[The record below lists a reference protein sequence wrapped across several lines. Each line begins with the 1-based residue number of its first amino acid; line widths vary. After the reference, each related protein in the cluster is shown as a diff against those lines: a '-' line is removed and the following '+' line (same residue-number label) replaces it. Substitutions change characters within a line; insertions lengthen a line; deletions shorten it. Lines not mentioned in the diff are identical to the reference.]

1 LFERSVRVFKGKLSV
16 LPKDVSLAAQTE
28 QTFSDD
34 LPETRALLERIKRES
49 EAQDAALVK
58 NGPETMA

>member
-1 LFERSVRVFKGKLSV
+1 MLS
-16 LPKDVSLAAQTE
+16 LPPKDVSLAAQTE
-28 QTFSDD
+28 QTFSGGF
-34 LPETRALLERIKRES
+34 PETQALIERIRRES